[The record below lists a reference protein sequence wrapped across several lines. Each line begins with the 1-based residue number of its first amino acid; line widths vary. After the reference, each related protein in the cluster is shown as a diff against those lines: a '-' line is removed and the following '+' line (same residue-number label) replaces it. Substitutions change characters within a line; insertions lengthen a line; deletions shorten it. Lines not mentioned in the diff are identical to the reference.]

1 MNEQTVK
8 KSLKESIIEKM
19 FRKNIINSVCQKDKI
34 YKIIREDLIP
44 FVDTEVLETSA
55 DETEDTVRLTF
66 GELGHIDMKFVWEFM
81 RSYDISGDMTVM
93 DAYKFFSNIA
103 HSIDKSIDIMVTHN
117 YNNDGTNVHINTS
130 DCGRIRITILPDKTV
145 NGFINECR
153 NIDKLIACL
162 SRHTEIFSNVDFR
175 EQDDGNACL
184 ELKFVSEEAM
194 TLMFTEKSSS
204 ISKIKNIL

>member
-81 RSYDISGDMTVM
+81 KTFNISGDIAVK
-93 DAYKFFSNIA
+93 DAYKFFSEIA
-103 HSIDKSIDIMVTHN
+103 HGTDETIDMLVTHN
-117 YNNDGTNVHINTS
+117 YNNNGTNVHINTS
-130 DCGRIRITILPDKTV
+130 ECGRIHFTVLPDKTV
-145 NGFINECR
+145 TGYINECR
-153 NIDKLIACL
+153 SLEKLATCL

>member
-55 DETEDTVRLTF
+55 DETEDTVRMTF
-66 GELGHIDMKFVWEFM
+66 GELGHIDMKFVWEFL
-81 RSYDISGDMTVM
+81 RSYDISGDMIVK
-93 DAYKFFSNIA
+93 DAYKFFSDIA
-103 HSIDKSIDIMVTHN
+103 HGTDKTIDIVVTHN
-117 YNNDGTNVHINTS
+117 YKNDGTNVHINTS
-130 DCGRIRITILPDKTV
+130 ECGRIHFTVLSDKTV
-145 NGFINECR
+145 TGYINECR
-153 NIDKLIACL
+153 SLEKLATCL
-162 SRHTEIFSNVDFR
+162 RRHEDILSIVDLC
-175 EQDDGNACL
+175 EGDDGNVCL
-184 ELKFVSEEAM
+184 DLKFVNGETM
-194 TLMFTEKSSS
+194 TVVFAEKSSS